1 MQTPMDVKETS
12 IVMAVIGMRGMGI
25 IDNVEGMTFLTSGQG
40 ECVARVN
47 VRFVQR
53 NSNCREV

>member
-1 MQTPMDVKETS
+1 MDVKETS

-25 IDNVEGMTFLTSGQG
+25 IDNVEDMTFLTSRQG

-47 VRFVQR
+47 VRIVQIL
-53 NSNCREV
+53 